1 MPLRSMTGFAQVKG
15 QCGTT
20 AFTLSVKSVNHRF
33 LDLHLRLPAN
43 SDALEQKLRKL
54 FKENLH
60 RGHIEMTLTLEQSA
74 GAGVSFNRE
83 LVGGYVE
90 AFRRAA
96 QEFGVAGEP
105 DLNSILRINGAITA
119 NGELQSSEEL
129 EQAVLQTAENAI
141 SRLNSMRADEGAGL
155 KRELLARLQEL
166 ETNTA
171 EVEQYRALVSK
182 AYAEKIQQR
191 LEELLSTQVEMDR
204 ILQEAAMMAERSDIH
219 EEIVRMQT
227 HIAHFRVLLD
237 EKGEIGKKLD
247 FLLQEMN
254 REANTM
260 LSKTGGITGE
270 GLRITELGLALKSG
284 IEKIREQVQN
294 IE

>member
-1 MPLRSMTGFAQVKG
+1 MPLRSMTGFAQVNG